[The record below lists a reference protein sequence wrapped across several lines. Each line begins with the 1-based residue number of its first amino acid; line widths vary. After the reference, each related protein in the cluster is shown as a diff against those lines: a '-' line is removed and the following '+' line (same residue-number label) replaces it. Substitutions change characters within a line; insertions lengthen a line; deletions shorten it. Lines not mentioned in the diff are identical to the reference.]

1 MNHKLKNYLS
11 NYFKIKNKT
20 KIFIFLYLFIISST
34 AFYDS
39 LMAFDFFGKKE
50 RLKIIEKFG
59 GDFKLTGP
67 DRGEISSLN
76 FRGKILLINFGY
88 TYCPDVCPMTL
99 SHLKQVMLELGDLS
113 ENVQVFFIS
122 IDPERDTPSKLKDYV
137 PYFDST
143 FIGLTGSVKEIK
155 PLPAKDSDVASGLY
169 GALFKPK
176 IGEQIMKQT
185 DAIAPLPETKKI
197 DTSFITPATVDFN
210 QFLEAKDYQKKNQI
224 K

>member
-67 DRGEISSLN
+67 DRVEISSLN

-99 SHLKQVMLELGDLS
+99 AHLKKAMIDLDINS
-113 ENVQVFFIS
+113 RNVQVFFIS
-122 IDPERDTPSKLKDYV
+122 IDPERDTPEKLKEYV
-137 PYFDST
+137 PYFFST
-143 FIGLTGSVKEIK
+143 FID
-155 PLPAKDSDVASGLY
+155 P
-169 GALFKPK
+169 
-176 IGEQIMKQT
+176 
-185 DAIAPLPETKKI
+185 
-197 DTSFITPATVDFN
+197 
-210 QFLEAKDYQKKNQI
+210 
-224 K
+224 

>member
-50 RLKIIEKFG
+50 RLKVIEKFG

-88 TYCPDVCPMTL
+88 THCPDVCPMTL

-155 PLPAKDSDVASGLY
+155 NVAKKFGSYFFKQEVESEIKYLMAHMEGVFLVDQIGNVRGRYKTNDDLENLISD
-169 GALFKPK
+169 
-176 IGEQIMKQT
+176 
-185 DAIAPLPETKKI
+185 
-197 DTSFITPATVDFN
+197 
-210 QFLEAKDYQKKNQI
+210 I
-224 K
+224 KWLIKSNS